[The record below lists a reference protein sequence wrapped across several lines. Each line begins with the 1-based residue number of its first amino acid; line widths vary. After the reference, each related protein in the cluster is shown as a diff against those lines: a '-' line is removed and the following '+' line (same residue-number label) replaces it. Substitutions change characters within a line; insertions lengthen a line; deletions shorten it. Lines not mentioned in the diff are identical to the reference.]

1 VKWGIFFYHID
12 YFDHLT
18 FLSKVKLGWAKIFRA
33 VILVFSISLFTYWF
47 IKKSSIGIVQNAVAL
62 QLINKLPQP
71 LDFYVL
77 NVKNG
82 KNDGFEVMHL
92 GKIRPEYYRVEYLKM
107 KNSDEY
113 WIIGY
118 LGKKNAVYF
127 SQHSVPNKNIDQMIE
142 VQNYINQSVKLSGI
156 AKKEIENYNQENIKL
171 GVLITLNL
179 LLLFLNLS
187 LFIRKNKLDYPVK
200 DNLIFALRF
209 LLHLRDSFL

>member
-1 VKWGIFFYHID
+1 MGYLLFIILIALVIS
-12 YFDHLT
+12 L
-18 FLSKVKLGWAKIFRA
+18 FLSKVKSGWAKIFR
-33 VILVFSISLFTYWF
+33 VVTLVFSISLFTYWF
-47 IKKSSIGIVQNAVAL
+47 IKKSSIGVVQDAVAL

-77 NVKNG
+77 NVKNID
-82 KNDGFEVMHL
+82 KSNTLEVMHL
-92 GKIRPEYYRVEYLKM
+92 GKIRPEYYRVEYLRM
-107 KNSDEY
+107 NNSNEY

-156 AKKEIENYNQENIKL
+156 AKKEIETYNQENTKL
-171 GVLITLNL
+171 GVLITLNF

-187 LFIRKNKLDYPVK
+187 LFLRKK
-200 DNLIFALRF
+200 
-209 LLHLRDSFL
+209 

>member
-1 VKWGIFFYHID
+1 MGYLLFII
-12 YFDHLT
+12 LIT
-18 FLSKVKLGWAKIFRA
+18 LIISLFLSKVKSGWAKIFRA

-47 IKKSSIGIVQNAVAL
+47 IKKSSIGIIQNAVAL
-62 QLINKLPQP
+62 QVINKLPQP
-71 LDFYVL
+71 LDFYVV
-77 NVKNG
+77 NVESG
-82 KNDGFEVMHL
+82 KNDALEVMHL

-107 KNSDEY
+107 KNSNEY

-142 VQNYINQSVKLSGI
+142 VQNYINQSVKLSGV
-156 AKKEIENYNQENIKL
+156 AKKEIEVYNQENTTL

-187 LFIRKNKLDYPVK
+187 LFLRKK
-200 DNLIFALRF
+200 
-209 LLHLRDSFL
+209 